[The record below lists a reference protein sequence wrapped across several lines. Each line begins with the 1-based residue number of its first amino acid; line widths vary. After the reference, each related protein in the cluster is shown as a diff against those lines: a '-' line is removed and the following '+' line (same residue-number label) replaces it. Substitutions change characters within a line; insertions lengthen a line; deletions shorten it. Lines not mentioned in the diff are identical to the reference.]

1 MRPNRDTDPADL
13 AGLDP
18 SDVDPADLDPED
30 AFGHTVIADPARD
43 DAVWSDGDDDDID
56 V

>member
-1 MRPNRDTDPADL
+1 MRPTRQTDPGGPAD
-13 AGLDP
+13 LDP
-18 SDVDPADLDPED
+18 SDLDPSDLDPED
-30 AFGHTVIADPARD
+30 AFGHAVIADPARD